1 MTADTEREPDW
12 KQLAVVCLGA
22 FLFFNSFGSIN
33 VALPTIQAEFESS
46 LAAIQWISMMGLVMI
61 SSLSFCFG
69 RAGNILGQKRLYKIG
84 VLLYAI
90 GAGLGALAAS
100 FPQLLFFRAVMSVG
114 LAMALPMS
122 TAILASI
129 YPSDRRGRTLG
140 IFAAAI
146 AIGRATGP
154 TVGGTLLH
162 FFGWQSVFVLNFA
175 IGVLVSAAVLRVFKG
190 KEERK
195 REPFDLWGSM
205 TLMAGFPSLLIALSL
220 AANAGLS
227 SGPVLFWFALAAL
240 GLGAFFIV
248 ERSAEKP
255 LIDVALFR
263 RRALFAAVLSSA
275 LGAASYAP
283 INLVAPLFMQR
294 VLEFSPLAVG
304 FVMAALPVSTALAS
318 PVSGRLADRRDT
330 GRVAAA
336 GLVLIFAGLALYATL
351 AAEST
356 AWSVALALALVGAG
370 TGIFIPANQKAAF
383 AAVGS
388 EDYGILS
395 AMLSSFSTA
404 ASTLGTTL
412 AVALIEMR
420 MTGAAATDPGQ
431 FSEAQSFTFVAFLPL
446 AVAALIVSLVGRKPA
461 KSAYSES
468 SETSPSGRRQ

>member
-1 MTADTEREPDW
+1 M
-12 KQLAVVCLGA
+12 CLGA

-84 VLLYAI
+84 VLLYAV
-90 GAGLGALAAS
+90 GAGLGALSTS
-100 FPQLLFFRAVMSVG
+100 FSQLLFFRAMMSVG

-129 YPSDRRGRTLG
+129 YSPERRGRALG
-140 IFAAAI
+140 IFASSI

-154 TVGGTLLH
+154 MVGGTLLH
-162 FFGWQSVFVLNFA
+162 FFGWQSVFVLNFV
-175 IGVLVSAAVLRVFKG
+175 IGILVSAAVFHVFTG

-195 REPFDLWGSM
+195 KERFDVWGSLA
-205 TLMAGFPSLLIALSL
+205 LMLGFPSLLIAMSL
-220 AANAGLS
+220 AAIDGLGS
-227 SGPVLFWFALAAL
+227 APVLFWLAPAVL
-240 GLGAFFIV
+240 GLVSFFVIEGRV
-248 ERSAEKP
+248 AKP
-255 LIDVALFR
+255 LVDLGLFR
-263 RRALFAAVLSSA
+263 RRALAAAVLSSA
-275 LGAASYAP
+275 FGAASYAP
-283 INLVAPLFMQR
+283 INLIAPLFMQR
-294 VLEFSPLAVG
+294 ALELSPLAIG

-318 PVSGRLADRRDT
+318 PVSGRLADRLDP

-336 GLVLIFAGLALYATL
+336 GLALILAGLALYATL
-351 AAEST
+351 GAQST
-356 AWSVALALALVGAG
+356 AWSVALALALAGAG

-383 AAVGS
+383 ASVGS

-412 AVALIEMR
+412 AVALIEMK
-420 MTGAAATDPGQ
+420 MAEGTAMDPAL
-431 FSEAQSFTFVAFLPL
+431 FSGAQSFTFVAFLPL
-446 AVAALIVSLVGRKPA
+446 AVAALAVSLMGRKP
-461 KSAYSES
+461 KKGVN
-468 SETSPSGRRQ
+468 GRG

>member
-1 MTADTEREPDW
+1 M
-12 KQLAVVCLGA
+12 CLGA

-69 RAGNILGQKRLYKIG
+69 RAGNILGQKRLYKLG

-122 TAILASI
+122 AAILASI
-129 YPSDRRGRTLG
+129 YPPDRRGRALG

-175 IGVLVSAAVLRVFKG
+175 IGLLVSAAVLHVFKG

-195 REPFDLWGSM
+195 RERFDLWGSLA
-205 TLMAGFPSLLIALSL
+205 LMAGFPSLLIALSL
-220 AANAGLS
+220 AANAGLGS
-227 SGPVLFWFALAAL
+227 RPVQFWLALAVI
-240 GLGAFFIV
+240 GLVSFFFV
-248 ERSAEKP
+248 ERRAERP
-255 LIDVALFR
+255 LIDVALFK

-275 LGAASYAP
+275 IGAASYAP
-283 INLVAPLFMQR
+283 INLIAPLFMQR
-294 VLEFSPLAVG
+294 ALELSPLAIG

-318 PVSGRLADRRDT
+318 PVSGRLADCRDP

-336 GLVLIFAGLALYATL
+336 GLALIFAGLVLYATL
-351 AAEST
+351 VAQST
-356 AWSVALALALVGAG
+356 AWSVAVALALVGAG
-370 TGIFIPANQKAAF
+370 TGVFIPANQKAAF

-412 AVALIEMR
+412 AVALIEMK
-420 MTGAAATDPGQ
+420 MTGAAATDPGR
-431 FSEAQSFTFVAFLPL
+431 FSAAQSFTFVAFLPL
-446 AVAALIVSLVGRKPA
+446 AVAALIVSLVGRKPKRA
-461 KSAYSES
+461 GLTGEDDRHRA
-468 SETSPSGRRQ
+468 